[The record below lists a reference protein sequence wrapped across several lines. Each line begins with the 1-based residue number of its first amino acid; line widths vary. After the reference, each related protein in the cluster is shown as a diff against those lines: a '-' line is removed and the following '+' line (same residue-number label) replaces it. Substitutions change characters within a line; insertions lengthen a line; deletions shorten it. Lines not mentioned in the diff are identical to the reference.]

1 MWGRIFEGVCKS
13 FKRLKTCLGYFL
25 NGCINFEFGAS
36 GLLSSQNSVCL
47 EDISNLEI
55 NIWRLSLAH
64 FCNWSMQFPRVS
76 WMKDWTILALMYVE
90 TIQTTSIFINP
101 HSERGNSKYLDNSG
115 DFLCISY
122 TSKTLLSKYI
132 ALMPPLLPL
141 RLIAIMV
148 VSLVFFLV
156 QLLA

>member
-1 MWGRIFEGVCKS
+1 
-13 FKRLKTCLGYFL
+13 
-25 NGCINFEFGAS
+25 
-36 GLLSSQNSVCL
+36 
-47 EDISNLEI
+47 
-55 NIWRLSLAH
+55 
-64 FCNWSMQFPRVS
+64 
-76 WMKDWTILALMYVE
+76 MKDWTILALMYVE

-101 HSERGNSKYLDNSG
+101 HGERENSKYLDNSS